1 MSDEGTTPEIGGRRP
16 IPIMLEGGK
25 SYWWCACG
33 RSKSPPFC
41 DGSHK
46 NRFQSGRI
54 QARSRRRGLVLR
66 LQTLGQE
73 TNVRRQSQKALMNAS
88 DA

>member
-1 MSDEGTTPEIGGRRP
+1 MSDEGTMPEIGGRRP

-33 RSKSPPFC
+33 RSKSQPFC

-46 NRFQSGRI
+46 GTAFTPVEYKPAAAEETWFCL
-54 QARSRRRGLVLR
+54 QA
-66 LQTLGQE
+66 LGQK
-73 TNVRRQSQKALMNAS
+73 TDVRRES
-88 DA
+88 